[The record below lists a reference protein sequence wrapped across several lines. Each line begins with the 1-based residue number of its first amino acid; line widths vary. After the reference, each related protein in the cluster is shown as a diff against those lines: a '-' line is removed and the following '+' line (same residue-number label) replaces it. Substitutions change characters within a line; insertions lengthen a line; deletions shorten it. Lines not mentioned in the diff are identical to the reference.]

1 VKAVAAVAAGSQPF
15 AAGQIL
21 HLHWADSA
29 PAAAPGQFF
38 LVRCTPSPDHWDPY
52 LRRALP
58 PIALLPDHLA
68 LWIADPRDRG
78 LAWLLAQPPGAA
90 IDLLGPGGHG
100 FDLPTSPANVLIL
113 AVGAGVGPVW
123 PAMTAALAA
132 GCQVTLAL
140 AAPTSDCAPPPSLTP
155 IAVEYR
161 LATADGSAGIRG
173 DLFDLLP
180 GLEGW
185 PDRIYAALPRAAW
198 PRLHAWI
205 DGWRP
210 WMGTGFAQVF
220 VDADLTCGV
229 GACQTCRVEM
239 ANGRRPRACV
249 HGPVFDLARLT

>member
-1 VKAVAAVAAGSQPF
+1 MKAVVAAAAGCQPF
-15 AAGQIL
+15 AAGCIL
-21 HLHWADSA
+21 HLQWPSPA

-38 LVRCTPSPDHWDPY
+38 LVRCTPSPTHWDPY

-58 PIALLPDHLA
+58 LIALLPDHLA
-68 LWIADPRDRG
+68 LWIADPQDRG
-78 LAWLLAQPPGAA
+78 LAWLLAQPPGAT

-113 AVGAGVGPVW
+113 AADAGIGPVW

-140 AAPTSDCAPPPSLTP
+140 AAPASDCAPHPSLMP
-155 IAVEYR
+155 IPVEYR
-161 LATADGSAGIRG
+161 LATADGSAGTRG
-173 DLFDLLP
+173 DLFDLLS

-185 PDRIYAALPRAAW
+185 PDRIYAALPRATW
-198 PRLHAWI
+198 PRLRAWI
-205 DGWRP
+205 NRWRP
-210 WMGTGFAQVF
+210 WMGIGFAQIF
-220 VDADLTCGV
+220 VDANFTCGV

-239 ANGRRPRACV
+239 ANGRHPRACI